1 MSFISRSR
9 LLAFSSSVACF
20 VPTVAVAQTAKSTFA
35 IPAQKLTSALTMF
48 SKQTGMHVAFDG
60 KAADGLRSAPL
71 YGKMDNYKALH
82 TLIGKNKFNIDVS
95 SNNLVTLRAKNV
107 KKTAATKHD
116 DDDDDSNLTVQG
128 HRREIRTKRNF
139 AGVVDSATYD
149 DLSNLGGATSIAQ
162 MLTQLPGVTG
172 IRNGDEPRYISV
184 RGVSS
189 DLNQTTLDGI
199 TVASISDGGSIRR
212 RVNLQNIPAEMTGED
227 SIYKTFTAEQDGG
240 AIGAVIEMN
249 SRSAFDHKGL
259 YKYID
264 AYGIYGT
271 AKGSAGANRISGMSP
286 HLGQGAKAVFSD
298 TFGKNKEF
306 GIITSFRYQQRTR
319 NTTKRWQEDSYNYFN
334 SSGTVVKPNAAGAPG
349 WNGMTAPRYVDGGS
363 YSNNLNTLGGAT
375 RLEWHPKN
383 SGLSASIMGYAYQ
396 RWEDSFME
404 HNEYLL
410 DEAPAYKVG
419 SKTHY
424 DTPAVMNQTPTSGE
438 EYIYRARTIGRK
450 DNWKMNTN
458 GVLGNLGWHDNISTL
473 KLRAGY
479 TWEDYFD
486 HEPYVTARVY
496 PSEAPGEA
504 DFAYYN
510 IDKDRVATLTKLSDM
525 NKLLNSGYKFETI
538 QQEYD
543 RDHEGLAN
551 VRLDYTR
558 NLNPNSHGF
567 GFAAGFE
574 WRGLDATNS
583 SDQLWYVP
591 GGSAASS
598 MFIPNMKNPNGP
610 FFDLSNFPWSQQT
623 LDVAKSRQYT
633 ELAYF
638 RYKEQLYDG
647 YISLHYKWRHS
658 QLIAGVRADS
668 VNYTAFT
675 PGTDGTNPTG
685 TINKNNGG
693 YINPL
698 PSVTFVHDFPHEW
711 ILHAAYSQSVGRP
724 QPTNIAQA
732 EQYSCGSSS
741 DSQPG
746 DVNCS
751 ISRGNPNLR
760 PREAQNF
767 DASLDKYFNHGRAYF
782 SVAYFN
788 KIIKHDIYTTR
799 STELINDQLT
809 YVTEPRN
816 ANTSTLMGVEVSFVN
831 RNIKGPWKQSFD
843 INASGTWMRGRMT
856 YEGAGVSYKLHELT
870 EQPKYIFNGSVTWHI
885 PQIRGALKASFS
897 YSAKYLE
904 GLNDDP
910 TQMYG
915 YGSQP
920 SLDIGAWHDITN
932 DIRFKYEVYN
942 LAGSHTR
949 MYYGQHLDRLEA
961 KESYGRSI
969 YFEVVYN

>member
-1 MSFISRSR
+1 MFFLSRSR
-9 LLAFSSSVACF
+9 LLALSCSVACF
-20 VPTVAVAQTAKSTFA
+20 APTVSVAQDTQSVFA
-35 IPAQKLTSALTMF
+35 IPAQKLTSALTAF
-48 SKQTGMHVAFDG
+48 SRQTGLHVAFDG
-60 KAADGLRSAPL
+60 KVADTLRSAPL
-71 YGKMDNYKALH
+71 YGKMDNFKALH
-82 TLIGKNKFNIDVS
+82 KLVGKNSFKIDA
-95 SNNLVTLRAKNV
+95 SNPNFITLRTQ
-107 KKTAATKHD
+107 KTKGSHTTEANSED
-116 DDDDDSNLTVQG
+116 NLTVQG
-128 HRREIRTKRNF
+128 HRRELRTKRNF
-139 AGVVDSATYD
+139 AGVVDSMVYD

-199 TVASISDGGSIRR
+199 TLASISDGGSIRR

-240 AIGAVIEMN
+240 AIGADIEMH

-259 YKYID
+259 YKYIN

-271 AKGSAGANRISGMSP
+271 EKGSAGANRIKGMSP
-286 HLGQGAKAVFSD
+286 HFGQGAKVVFSD
-298 TFGKNKEF
+298 RFGKDKEF
-306 GIITSFRYQQRTR
+306 GIVTSFRYQQRTR
-319 NTTKRWQEDSYNYFN
+319 NTTKKWQQDSYNYYDAN
-334 SSGTVVKPNAAGAPG
+334 GKVLKPNDPSTPG

-363 YSNNLNTLGGAT
+363 YSNTLSTLGGAT

-383 SGLSASIMGYAYQ
+383 TGLTASLMGYAYQ

-410 DEAPAYKVG
+410 DEAPAYKLNG
-419 SKTHY
+419 KTHY
-424 DTPAVMNQTPTSGE
+424 INPAVIDQTPTSGR

-458 GVLGNLGWHDNISTL
+458 GVLGDLGWHDNISTL

-486 HEPYVTARVY
+486 HEPYVAARAY
-496 PSEAPGEA
+496 PNESPDSAVLA
-504 DFAYYN
+504 DYT
-510 IDKDRVATLTKLSDM
+510 IDKNNVANLVNISDM
-525 NKLLNSGYKFETI
+525 NKLLNSGYKYQYV

-558 NLNPNSHGF
+558 NLKANSHGF
-567 GFAAGFE
+567 GFATGFE
-574 WRGLDATNS
+574 WRGLNATNS
-583 SDQLWYVP
+583 SDQLWYNP
-591 GGSAASS
+591 GGNASSS

-610 FFDLSNFPWSQQT
+610 FFDLTNFPWDKQT
-623 LDVAKSRQYT
+623 LDVNKSRQYT

-638 RYKEQLYDG
+638 RYKEQLFDG
-647 YISLHYKWRHS
+647 YVSLHYKWRHS
-658 QLIAGVRADS
+658 ELIAGVRADA
-668 VNYTAFT
+668 VNFNAYI
-675 PGTDGTNPTG
+675 PETDGSNATG
-685 TINKNNGG
+685 NINKKSGG

-698 PSVTFVHDFPHEW
+698 PSLTFVHEFPQEL
-711 ILHAAYSQSVGRP
+711 ILHAVYSQSVGRP
-724 QPTNIAQA
+724 QPTDLAQA
-732 EQYSCGSSS
+732 QQLSCGNNN
-741 DSQPG
+741 DIQAG
-746 DVNCS
+746 DVNCTL
-751 ISRGNPNLR
+751 SRGNPNLK

-767 DASLDKYFNHGRAYF
+767 DASLDKFFNRGRAVL

-788 KIIKHDIYTTR
+788 KIIKHDIYKTR
-799 STELINDQLT
+799 STELIDDQLT
-809 YVTEPRN
+809 YVTQPRN
-816 ANTSTLMGVEVSFVN
+816 SNTSTLMGVEVSFVN
-831 RNIKGPWKQSFD
+831 RNIRGPWKQSFD

-856 YEGAGVSYKLHELT
+856 YEGAGVSYKLHQLV
-870 EQPKYIFNGSVTWHI
+870 EQPKYVFNGSVTWHI
-885 PQIRGALKASFS
+885 PQIRGAIKASFD

-920 SLDIGAWHDITN
+920 DLSIGAWHDIT
-932 DIRFKYEVYN
+932 DDLRIKYQVSN

-949 MYYGQHLDRLEA
+949 MYYGQHLNRLEA
-961 KESYGRSI
+961 KENYGRSI
-969 YFEVVYN
+969 YFELVYN